1 MNKAKISHKTGIN
14 VIDYSRID
22 KFQTLSLNCKCIHL
36 ENVEKMQ
43 FTKFIQ
49 CRTGLG

>member
-1 MNKAKISHKTGIN
+1 MNKSEISHKTGIN

-36 ENVEKMQ
+36 ENVEKGNLQ
-43 FTKFIQ
+43 SLQ
-49 CRTGLG
+49 CRKELG